1 MSTTE
6 DEQSTGEGQ
15 KDPSPAQKRPYRTP
29 ELRRLGS
36 VAELTLGGGNTAI
49 EGRSGNLKSRT

>member
-15 KDPSPAQKRPYRTP
+15 QGPSPAQKRPYRTP

-36 VAELTLGGGNTAI
+36 VAELTLSGGNTAN
-49 EGRSGNLKSRT
+49 EGRSGGTKRAQ

>member
-36 VAELTLGGGNTAI
+36 VAELTLSGGNTAGD
-49 EGRSGNLKSRT
+49 GRGGSLKTST